1 MTGQAQAIDGRQGEI
16 KSLST
21 ELQILQEKCSFTE
34 KELER
39 KKSEI
44 ANLRFLLRS
53 SDLVAEQRPNGSA
66 VKAQSAINVHPY

>member
-1 MTGQAQAIDGRQGEI
+1 MSNLKKVLQEQDLIMTGQAQAIDERQSEI

-39 KKSEI
+39 KKSEFADI
-44 ANLRFLLRS
+44 
-53 SDLVAEQRPNGSA
+53 EC
-66 VKAQSAINVHPY
+66 